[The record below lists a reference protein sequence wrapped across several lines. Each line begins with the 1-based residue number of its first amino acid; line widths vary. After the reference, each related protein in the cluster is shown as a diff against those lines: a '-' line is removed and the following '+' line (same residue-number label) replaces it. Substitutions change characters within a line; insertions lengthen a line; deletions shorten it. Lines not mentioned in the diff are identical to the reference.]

1 MAKNEENMQNIIQ
14 KCVFTYKNMAF
25 QFFVPFVQAAS
36 YFNIFG
42 QMIIV
47 QVERLELSGR

>member
-25 QFFVPFVQAAS
+25 QFFVPFVQAVG
-36 YFNIFG
+36 YFNILC
-42 QMIIV
+42 QMIII
-47 QVERLELSGR
+47 